1 MPTRRKDSGKGTAL
15 QKTYWR
21 EADAREVLDLWR
33 RSGKNLSAFAQ
44 AHGLCRNRLARWRDR
59 LGEEAITPQF
69 HEVRL
74 LGPVDRVASTDEPAG
89 GIEIVVSGGRRVVVR
104 SGFDPALLAEVVQAL
119 EAIAC

>member
-1 MPTRRKDSGKGTAL
+1 MPTRCNDPRASTAL

-21 EADAREVLDLWR
+21 DGDAREVLDLWR

-59 LGEEAITPQF
+59 LGEEAFAPQF

-74 LGPVDRVASTDEPAG
+74 VGPMDRVSLTEGPTAG
-89 GIEIVVSGGRRVVVR
+89 VEIVVSGGRRVVVR
-104 SGFDPALLAEVVQAL
+104 PGFDPTLLAEVVRAL